1 MQIDFYKRIV
11 RHLYNM
17 RKIVFLV
24 VCFFTAF
31 HTEAQEVTGTVI
43 DNSSGEPLIGVNIFK
58 KDSQDIGTVTDYNG
72 DYALNAMPG
81 DVLIFSYIGYD
92 TEEVNVSEGT
102 AIYSVSM
109 NVNSE
114 VFDEVV
120 IIGYG
125 VAKKSD
131 VTGAVASVDV
141 DQLEKIA
148 SPGIARNLQGK
159 VAGLTVNANS
169 GAPGQGSTIQIRGVG
184 SFQNASPL
192 YVVDGFITGDVS
204 NISPNE
210 IESMEVLKDA
220 SATAIYGSRGANGV
234 ILITTKNG
242 GDKEGNA
249 VIELNSWGGFQTPN
263 KTLDILNAQDYA
275 ELYLEAVSNGENN
288 LDAIVEPSKRSWIQD
303 GLGLDALGTDW
314 QDVVFRDRACIMSH
328 GINIRGSEGKVNYNL
343 GGLYF
348 DQEGIVN
355 NTYSNR
361 YQFNFGADMDV
372 KSWLNL
378 GAEIRYSR
386 NEASNFDEDPF
397 SGPLAT
403 ALSKDPINPVYDIVT
418 GDWNRTGLTDLPN
431 PAKGVFLTQYN
442 SNTWDRYVGT
452 MRSKIKLHK
461 NLILNS
467 QVTLDQRRQSGS
479 FYSPV
484 VNVVEGRNLNSNF
497 FPQLS
502 SNESVN
508 ISSLT
513 EEERNLRVLQISNYM
528 TYNQSAGA
536 HNLNAM
542 IGTEAFQRL
551 DQFNQ
556 LFVQDVPEAE
566 ALRYISLGGD
576 LSSLVGRDNE
586 GQYSLLSYFGR
597 ANYSYDNRYY
607 FTATMRRDGSSKFAD
622 GNKWGT
628 FPSFSAGWSIHNEA
642 FFANNSLINR
652 LKLRAGWGQVG
663 NQDPIGNYAT
673 FALLSP
679 NWNYAL
685 DNQTPAQGLAPNVL
699 PATDLK
705 WEVSE
710 MLNFGIDFGF
720 WEDQLTVGIDYFKK
734 NTNDLLVSSIPTPG
748 FAGANGAASNAASMV
763 NTGIEVTA
771 QYRARIGKLGLTIG
785 GNISAID
792 NEVTDLGNG
801 DFITGGNRVQKI
813 GFPATRT
820 LVGFDFAS
828 FFALET
834 NGIFQNEGEV
844 ERHIALN
851 ADGLP
856 IDARG
861 NPLNNIEVD
870 NGKVF
875 GYYINDD
882 GESVRAQARPLQRN
896 AKPGDIRYQDANFDG
911 KIDEDDLVFQGSS
924 IPDFTYGGY
933 INLDY
938 ANFDLSIS
946 MLGTQGNEIANIR
959 SYWLQNSNPL
969 ESNLA
974 ANRIN
979 RWNGEG
985 TSNTEPRVTNG
996 LNDNSLYSD
1005 RFIEDGSY
1013 FRIRNIQLGYTIP
1026 KTILS
1031 SFGLSNI
1038 RVYVSGDN
1046 LLTVTGYSGL
1056 DPEIGSAFG
1065 DSFSPGVDYGVY
1077 PVAKTFIV
1085 GTNITF

>member
-1 MQIDFYKRIV
+1 ME
-11 RHLYNM
+11 
-17 RKIVFLV
+17 KIVFTIMCLLSV
-24 VCFFTAF
+24 LY
-31 HTEAQEVTGTVI
+31 TEAQDITGTVT
-43 DNSSGEPLIGVNIFK
+43 DSSTGEALIGVNILQK
-58 KDSQDIGTVTDYNG
+58 ESQDMGTVSDFNG
-72 DYALNAMPG
+72 DYAIKAEAG

-92 TEEVNVSEGT
+92 TKEVVVTEGNSEY
-102 AIYSVSM
+102 AVAMEI
-109 NVNSE
+109 NSE
-114 VFDEVV
+114 VFEEVV
-120 IIGYG
+120 VIGYG
-125 VAKKSD
+125 VAKKGD
-131 VTGAVASVDV
+131 VTGSVASVDV
-141 DQLEKIA
+141 EQLEKIA

-210 IESMEVLKDA
+210 IASMEVLKDA

-249 VIELNSWGGFQTPN
+249 IIELNSWGGFQTPN
-263 KTLDILNAQDYA
+263 KTSDLLNAQDYA
-275 ELYLEAVSNGENN
+275 EVYLEAVSNGENN

-303 GLGLDALGTDW
+303 GLGLDELGTDW
-314 QDVVFRDRACIMSH
+314 QDVVFRDRASIMSH
-328 GINIRGSEGKVNYNL
+328 GVNIRGSEGKVNYNL
-343 GGLYF
+343 GGLYY

-355 NTYSNR
+355 RTYSNR

-452 MRSKIKLHK
+452 MRSKINFHD
-461 NLILNS
+461 NLKLNS
-467 QVTLDQRRQSGS
+467 QITLDQRRQSGS

-484 VNVVEGRNLNSNF
+484 VNVVEGRNLNSSF

-502 SNESVN
+502 SNESTN

-513 EEERNLRVLQISNYM
+513 EEERNLRVLQISNYL
-528 TYNQSAGA
+528 TYNLARGDHSW
-536 HNLNAM
+536 NAM

-586 GQYSLLSYFGR
+586 GQFSLLSFFGR
-597 ANYSYDNRYY
+597 ANYSYNNKYY
-607 FTATMRRDGSSKFAD
+607 VTATIRRDGSSKFAA

-628 FPSFSAGWSIHNEA
+628 FPSFSAGWSVHNED
-642 FFANNSLINR
+642 FFNSNSFINR
-652 LKLRAGWGQVG
+652 LKIRAGWGQVG

-685 DNQTPAQGLAPNVL
+685 NNQTPAQGLAPNVL

-705 WEVSE
+705 WEISE
-710 MLNFGIDFGF
+710 MLNFGIDLGF
-720 WEDQLTVGIDYFKK
+720 WQDQLTVGIDYFKK

-763 NTGIEVTA
+763 NTGIEFTA
-771 QYRARIGKLGLTIG
+771 QYRARIGKLGLTVG

-801 DFITGGNRVQKI
+801 DFITGGDRVQKI

-820 LVGFDFAS
+820 LIGYEFAS

-834 NGIFQNEGEV
+834 NGIFQNTGEV
-844 ERHIALN
+844 ERHIALDAN
-851 ADGLP
+851 GLP

-861 NPLNNIEVD
+861 NQLNNIEIE

-875 GYYINDD
+875 GYYTNSE

-896 AKPGDIRYQDANFDG
+896 AKPGDIRYRDTNFDG
-911 KIDEDDLVFQGSS
+911 KIDEDDLTFQGSS
-924 IPDFTYGGY
+924 VPDFTYGAY
-933 INLDY
+933 VNLDY
-938 ANFDLSIS
+938 SDFDLSIAV
-946 MLGTQGNEIANIR
+946 LGTQGNEIANIR

-979 RWNGEG
+979 RWSGEG
-985 TSNTEPRVTNG
+985 SSNTEPRVTNG
-996 LNDNSLYSD
+996 LTDNSLYSE
-1005 RFIEDGSY
+1005 RFIEDGSF
-1013 FRIRNIQLGYTIP
+1013 FRIRNIQLGYTLP
-1026 KTILS
+1026 ETILS
-1031 SFGLSNI
+1031 SFGLSNV
-1038 RVYVSGDN
+1038 RVYISGDN
-1046 LLTVTGYSGL
+1046 LLTLTGYSGL